1 MNGRLPPATSILR
14 TIRSPVRKELARPLG
29 VPAYTVDQVLRQLI
43 QRARALNLK
52 HARPTAPY
60 DQRSGEARLQSDY
73 RHLEPGSEAATVKK
87 SRSKYKPS
95 RKLRVIMLAD
105 DKLLPVGDLKD
116 FSEKQRELRKT
127 EFDVRDALE
136 ELGHEIVA
144 IGVSDDLSTIRGA
157 IDAHKPHIA
166 FNLVEEFDGIGR
178 FDQHVVSY
186 LELRKQPY
194 TGCNPRGLTL
204 ARDKALTKKI
214 LAYEGIKVP
223 EFAVFPQRRAF
234 KRPERL
240 AFPLFVKSLTEEGSA
255 GLSSASL
262 VDDEEKLAERI
273 KFIHRT
279 TKSTAIAEQYIEG
292 REIYV
297 GVMGNDRITTLPA
310 WEFSSTKD
318 SDKPLIATD
327 RAKWDPEYQRQHGLK
342 TGPAKLIRE
351 SSATAGQHVEGDL
364 PGVGHERLRA
374 SRLPPYGNRRR
385 LPPRGQS
392 QPADRQG
399 RGLRQDQR
407 CTSGFPIL
415 ELIDQLLRL
424 GMRYVPNRLIG

>member
-1 MNGRLPPATSILR
+1 VKP
-14 TIRSPVRKELARPLG
+14 
-29 VPAYTVDQVLRQLI
+29 
-43 QRARALNLK
+43 
-52 HARPTAPY
+52 
-60 DQRSGEARLQSDY
+60 SGQ
-73 RHLEPGSEAATVKK
+73 
-87 SRSKYKPS
+87 KYKPK

-105 DKLLPVGDLKD
+105 EKLLPVGDLKD

-136 ELGHEIVA
+136 DLGHEVVA

-186 LELRKQPY
+186 LELCKQPY

-204 ARDKALTKKI
+204 ARDKALTKKV

-223 EFAVFPQRRAF
+223 EFAVFPQRRAI

-255 GLSSASL
+255 GLSSASV
-262 VDDEEKLAERI
+262 VDDDERLVERI

-279 TKSTAIAEQYIEG
+279 TKSTAIAEQFIEG

-297 GVMGNDRITTLPA
+297 GVIGNERITTLPA
-310 WEFSSTKD
+310 WEFSSAKN

-342 TGPAKLIRE
+342 TGPAKLSEEIHQSLAATSKAIYRILGMSGYARLDYRLTE
-351 SSATAGQHVEGDL
+351 AGVPYLLEANPNPQVAKDEDFAKSAKHIGISY
-364 PGVGHERLRA
+364 P
-374 SRLPPYGNRRR
+374 
-385 LPPRGQS
+385 
-392 QPADRQG
+392 
-399 RGLRQDQR
+399 
-407 CTSGFPIL
+407 
-415 ELIDQLLRL
+415 ELIDRLLRL
-424 GMRYVPNRLIG
+424 GMNYAPSRMID